1 MTIFRRELTSPD
13 YEHISSL
20 VTKQSDSGSV
30 GSHNDSGYGT
40 RLGQTSSSPEL
51 THSDSETQQPYY
63 SQVAQ
68 YSPYIYTH
76 HSVVI
81 SPSSLV

>member
-1 MTIFRRELTSPD
+1 MELASPDD

-20 VTKQSDSGSV
+20 APKQSDSGSV

-40 RLGQTSSSPEL
+40 RLGQSSSSPEL
-51 THSDSETQQPYY
+51 TDSDTHHPPYY
-63 SQVAQ
+63 SQV
-68 YSPYIYTH
+68 SHFNPYIHTH
-76 HSVVI
+76 NKVVI

>member
-1 MTIFRRELTSPD
+1 MASPDD

-20 VTKQSDSGSV
+20 EPKQSDSGSV

-40 RLGQTSSSPEL
+40 RLGQSSSSPEL
-51 THSDSETQQPYY
+51 TDSDTQHQHQAYY
-63 SQVAQ
+63 SQVTQ

-76 HSVVI
+76 NTVVI